1 MKNMTVEEL
10 QQLDV
15 FKDLSYSEAAQIHA
29 ISKTARVNEGE
40 SLFEMGNPAHTFFV
54 ILSGDYMI
62 FFKDGTAFT
71 LHQRGEITGWST
83 VVRPYQYTG
92 TAVALTEG
100 KVLAFDGSEL
110 LRLVQGDAAL
120 GDKIMAKVYAN
131 VGERI
136 AFAQSRTIENESFKT
151 NDISMEE

>member
-1 MKNMTVEEL
+1 MTVEEL
-10 QQLDV
+10 QELDL
-15 FKDLSYSEAAQIHA
+15 FKDLSYSEAAQIFA
-29 ISKTARVNEGE
+29 ISKTTRVNEGE

-62 FFKDGTAFT
+62 YFSDGSAFT
-71 LHQRGEITGWST
+71 IHQRGDITGWST

-92 TAVALTEG
+92 TAIALTDGE
-100 KVLAFDGSEL
+100 VLTFDGSEL

-120 GDKIMAKVYAN
+120 GDKIMAKLYAK

-136 AFAQSRTIENESFKT
+136 AFAQSRSKEKESFKM

>member
-1 MKNMTVEEL
+1 MTVEEL
-10 QQLDV
+10 QQLDI
-15 FKDLSYSEAAQIHA
+15 FKELSYSEAAQIHA
-29 ISKTARVNEGE
+29 ISKTSRVNEGE

-62 FFKDGTAFT
+62 YFCDDTAFT
-71 LHQRGEITGWST
+71 LHQPGDITGWST

-92 TAVALTEG
+92 TAVALTDGE
-100 KVLAFDGSEL
+100 VLTFDGSEL
-110 LRLVQGDAAL
+110 LRLVQGDASL

-136 AFAQSRTIENESFKT
+136 AFAQSRTKTNESF
-151 NDISMEE
+151 ISEDS

>member
-1 MKNMTVEEL
+1 MTVEEL
-10 QQLDV
+10 QELDL
-15 FKDLSYSEAAQIHA
+15 FKGLSHSEVAQIHA

-62 FFKDGTAFT
+62 YFSDGTAYT

-92 TAVALTEG
+92 TAVALTNGE
-100 KVLAFDGSEL
+100 VLAFDGSEL
-110 LRLVQGDAAL
+110 LRLVQGDAVL
-120 GDKIMAKVYAN
+120 GDKIMAKVYSK

-136 AFAQSRTIENESFKT
+136 AFAQSRSSENASSNNNEL
-151 NDISMEE
+151 SMEE